1 MSLTTNIENI
11 YKNGVIGNVR
21 KAQEDSHDMALQTPN
36 GDVFVVCDGMGGH
49 VGGAKASSLAVE
61 SILAYMKKEQYAN
74 PIEALNN
81 ALQYANMQILN
92 YANEH
97 PELRGMGTTACI
109 VLMQGN
115 DVWIAHVGDSRIYLY
130 LGKENELHRIT
141 KDHSFVQTLVDA
153 GQISDEDA
161 ELHPQKNRILKALGI
176 KPELQPTFNYNNQPI
191 HPKNGDIFLICSD
204 GLSGMI
210 PDSTIKNALRQN
222 MSISD
227 RGDLL
232 IQLAMQGETV
242 QPGGQDNC
250 TVELIKID
258 NSPWQKSEFKSY
270 NPLRASK
277 PAPVVNVPTP
287 AYNSGNGDE
296 PKKKGGK
303 KKIIIIAIVVLLVL
317 GLGGFGIYKFVSS
330 RNEGDKLVEEKMK
343 PYQDYCSKIK
353 LYEDSLTKAN
363 GKLNSCNLE
372 ARNDL
377 NKKCV
382 EYCDSIISYC
392 DMIINGSADI
402 VKDVK
407 DSRVKEDIENQ
418 YKKIQESAEK
428 SRSDASDKKD
438 MIN

>member
-258 NSPWQKSEFKSY
+258 NSPWQKSEFKSW
-270 NPLRASK
+270 N
-277 PAPVVNVPTP
+277 
-287 AYNSGNGDE
+287 
-296 PKKKGGK
+296 PKKKGVAPTSNTPPTNKPDVKSDDGAK
-303 KKIIIIAIVVLLVL
+303 TPINVKLIAILLVAVLVL
-317 GLGGFGIYKFVSS
+317 GCGGFYLYRYFD
-330 RNEGDKLVEEKMK
+330 DKKVVKKYTEEYTGLKESIRAK
-343 PYQDYCSKIK
+343 KKEQDI
-353 LYEDSLTKAN
+353 AN
-363 GKLNSCNLE
+363 AQNN
-372 ARNDL
+372 RNDQVIESL
-377 NKKCV
+377 YNLMADSTSLFNKLDN
-382 EYCDSIISYC
+382 DSIPERQ
-392 DMIINGSADI
+392 
-402 VKDVK
+402 KTK
-407 DSRVKEDIENQ
+407 VKEEYHKILKDAKDIIGTKNNN
-418 YKKIQESAEK
+418 KNK
-428 SRSDASDKKD
+428 
-438 MIN
+438 